1 MTDQNDTNLPPELLT
16 DVPKTSAI
24 VTTRQEA
31 KALARSMFG
40 DDQPGRMRFIC
51 VACGWDKTL
60 EFDEAEIAALGGD
73 ISEYSGPCG
82 ICDCQMLVPHGSILA
97 GTNIAEAAQKSFYKQ
112 VDDASDLVL
121 DKVESRIADFMT
133 GGGAK
138 KPDAAAPAAAAPA
151 GGPITRDDLPDADT
165 VGKK

>member
-1 MTDQNDTNLPPELLT
+1 MTDPPNRPPNEPYDPIIPDEVFRS
-16 DVPKTSAI
+16 DVTSSAI

-82 ICDCQMLVPHGSILA
+82 SCNCQMLVPHGSILA

-121 DKVESRIADFMT
+121 DKVESRIADFMM

-138 KPDAAAPAAAAPA
+138 KPEAPA
-151 GGPITRDDLPDADT
+151 
-165 VGKK
+165 

>member
-1 MTDQNDTNLPPELLT
+1 MTDPINPNNVPELLG
-16 DVPKTSAI
+16 DVPQTSAI

-82 ICDCQMLVPHGSILA
+82 SCNCQMLVPHGSILA

-138 KPDAAAPAAAAPA
+138 KPDAAPAAAPA